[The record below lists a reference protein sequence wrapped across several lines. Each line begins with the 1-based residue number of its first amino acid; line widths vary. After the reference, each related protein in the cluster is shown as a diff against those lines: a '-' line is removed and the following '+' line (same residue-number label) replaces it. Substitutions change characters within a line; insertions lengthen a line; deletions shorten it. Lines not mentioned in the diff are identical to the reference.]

1 MHNDMT
7 SLNRRNF
14 IKTSGMGLTGL
25 SLLRS
30 PDHLFSQSQAASP
43 ALKSVKPRDNGKG
56 LKNPAMG
63 WTFHYYSNNIEHY
76 GSKLEP
82 SDTLDDFPG
91 LSTIYL
97 RCPWSFVELQEG
109 KFNWELLDT
118 PGQRWIDK
126 GVKLAFRITG
136 YESWMRYAT
145 PEWVKN
151 AGAKGTDVQWGRRN
165 NSLWR
170 PDFADPV
177 YLAKLEN
184 FLTAMAD
191 RYDGN
196 PNVAFVDIGSMGVWG
211 EGHSA
216 GESAYATLQE
226 GQKMHI
232 DLHCKIF
239 RKTLLCMSDDFV
251 GTTDNNKTRFPTS
264 DYAFSK
270 GVALR
275 DDSIMVQPPP
285 DSWYSAGMAQL
296 FWPTLPVVLETEH
309 YGSSK
314 TRNAF
319 SKELLLKS
327 VEDYHASYLSIHW
340 WPRIFMEENKEAIDE
355 VNMRLGYRIQAR
367 EIGWPEEIR
376 LGEPFT
382 VSFSLANSGV
392 APCYPGGYPC
402 LTLKD
407 EKGGIVSVHVHDG
420 MNVNALKTAGIGEAP
435 VETTRSNFV
444 LASNFV
450 DPVKTFY
457 RAARAGEYDVFFS
470 IGAKEGT
477 PQLEL
482 PHDGD
487 DGHMRYKMGRIRVGE
502 RQV

>member
-1 MHNDMT
+1 MT
-7 SLNRRNF
+7 DINRRNF
-14 IKTSGMGLTGL
+14 IKSSGIGLTSL
-25 SLLRS
+25 SLLS
-30 PDHLFSQSQAASP
+30 YSDAGP
-43 ALKSVKPRDNGKG
+43 ARIVNNQFPAVKSSKPKDNGKG
-56 LKNPAMG
+56 LVNPAMG
-63 WTFHYYSNNIEHY
+63 WTFHFYSNNIEHY
-76 GSKLEP
+76 GSRMEP

-97 RCPWSFVELQEG
+97 RCPWSFIELKEG

-151 AGAKGTDVQWGRRN
+151 AGAKGNDVQWGKRN

-177 YLAKLEN
+177 YVQKLDN
-184 FLTAMAD
+184 FLAVMAD

-196 PNVAFVDIGSMGVWG
+196 PNVEFVDVGSMGVWG
-211 EGHSA
+211 EGHSV
-216 GESAYATLQE
+216 GESAHASLEQ

-232 DLHCKIF
+232 DLHCKHF
-239 RKTLLCMSDDFV
+239 RKTLLCISDDFI
-251 GTTDNNKTRFPTS
+251 GTTDNSKTKFPMS

-270 GVALR
+270 GVTLR

-296 FWPTLPVVLETEH
+296 FWPTLPVIIETEH
-309 YGSSK
+309 YGSSR

-319 SKELLLKS
+319 SKELLIKS
-327 VEDYHASYLSIHW
+327 VEDYHASFMSIHW

-355 VNMRLGYRIQAR
+355 LNLRLGYRIQVR
-367 EIGWPEEIR
+367 EIIWPEEVR
-376 LGEPFT
+376 LGESFG
-382 VSFSLANSGV
+382 VSIVLANAGV

-402 LTLKD
+402 VTLKD
-407 EKGGIVSVHVHDG
+407 EKSGIVSVLVDHG
-420 MNVNALKTAGIGEAP
+420 LNVKDLKVAKAGEAP
-435 VETTRSNFV
+435 VVTSNPTFV
-444 LASNFV
+444 IAPDFK
-450 DPVKTFY
+450 DPVKVFY
-457 RAARAGEYDVFFS
+457 RAAKSGDYDVFFS
-470 IGAKEGT
+470 IGSKEGT

-482 PHDGD
+482 PHDGH
-487 DGHMRYKMGRIRVGE
+487 DGHKRYKIGKIKVTE
-502 RQV
+502 RQT